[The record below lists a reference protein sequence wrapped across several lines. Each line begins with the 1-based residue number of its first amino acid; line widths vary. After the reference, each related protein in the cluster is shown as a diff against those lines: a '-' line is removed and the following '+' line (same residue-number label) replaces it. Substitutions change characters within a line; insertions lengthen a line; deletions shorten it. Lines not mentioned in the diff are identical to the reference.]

1 MAEEDRTLGIRTTL
15 LVLGGFLGVLG
26 MALRNDWLVYAAMGV
41 LAIGGIFA
49 IARRIKRE

>member
-1 MAEEDRTLGIRTTL
+1 VAEQDRTLGIRTGL
-15 LVLGGFLGVLG
+15 LVLGAFLGVVG
-26 MALRNDWLVYAAMGV
+26 MGLEKDWLVYAGIGV